1 MKSEKGLTFIATIV
15 LVVLIV
21 IAVGVAIYFTKNEV
35 KKEQSEGV
43 KTQMLRVQA
52 RVQKISHNYT
62 LDKKDE
68 ILVGTKLQDMKE
80 EQVVKEFLDKE
91 LFNPDEKNKKYY
103 VLNQENINELE
114 LENVVLEDD
123 TYYIVEYTASDVYYT
138 KGYDDE
144 NGETHYKIEKE
155 EK

>member
-1 MKSEKGLTFIATIV
+1 MKSEKGLTFIAT
-15 LVVLIV
+15 

>member
-15 LVVLIV
+15 LVVLIA
-21 IAVGVAIYFTKNEV
+21 IAVGVVVYFTKNEV
-35 KKEQSEGV
+35 KKEQSEGI

-52 RVQKISHNYT
+52 RVQKISHDYT

-80 EQVVKEFLDKE
+80 EQSVKEFLDKE

-144 NGETHYKIEKE
+144 NGETHYKVEKE

>member
-1 MKSEKGLTFIATIV
+1 M
-15 LVVLIV
+15 
-21 IAVGVAIYFTKNEV
+21 
-35 KKEQSEGV
+35 
-43 KTQMLRVQA
+43 
-52 RVQKISHNYT
+52 
-62 LDKKDE
+62 
-68 ILVGTKLQDMKE
+68 QDMKE

>member
-15 LVVLIV
+15 LVVLIA
-21 IAVGVAIYFTKNEV
+21 IAVGVVVYFTKNEV
-35 KKEQSEGV
+35 KKEQSEGI

-52 RVQKISHNYT
+52 RVQKISHDYT

-144 NGETHYKIEKE
+144 NGETHYKVEKE

>member
-68 ILVGTKLQDMKE
+68 ILVGTKL
-80 EQVVKEFLDKE
+80 QVVKEFLDKE